1 MDIDKIINFLK
12 TDIWGLL
19 ILGIVSSVMAGLVYD
34 FLKSKYK
41 ATHQTIKKKRFT
53 KRLIEI
59 AASFGQ
65 GSRAAY
71 AQNGT
76 TFQQAVLIGD
86 YIIKTI
92 VLVGWILFYLLLS
105 IVTLIILGNI
115 LSWIPVIIFNIIIT
129 VRYKKL
135 KQHLDYF
142 DQTFK
147 MAYGEKYFID
157 ELQGQKEYWDKLFK
171 GKKKPSES

>member
-1 MDIDKIINFLK
+1 MDIQKVINFLK
-12 TDIWGLL
+12 TDIWGLI
-19 ILGIVSSVMAGLVYD
+19 ILGIVSSVLAGLVYD

-59 AASFGQ
+59 ATSFGQ
-65 GSRAAY
+65 GSRASF

-86 YIIKTI
+86 YTIKAI
-92 VLVGWILFYLLLS
+92 VLVGWILFYMLLS
-105 IVTLIILGNI
+105 VASLIILENI
-115 LSWIPVIIFNIIIT
+115 LSWIPVIIFSIIVTI
-129 VRYKKL
+129 RYKKL

-142 DQTFK
+142 DQMFK
-147 MAYGEKYFID
+147 MAYGEKYFK
-157 ELQGQKEYWDKLFK
+157 EEFQGQKEYWDKLFK
-171 GKKKPSES
+171 EKNKPTDG